1 MFASQII
8 DAINLIQDLIN
19 SYEIT
24 IEEFAG
30 KEEILDSLIA
40 KAKPAG
46 IKVMV
51 EQRIATGTY
60 NYNDIDRAFKTEL
73 VRLIKAA

>member
-8 DAINLIQDLIN
+8 EAINLIQDLIH
-19 SYEIT
+19 SYGLK
-24 IEEFAG
+24 IEEFSG

-51 EQRIATGTY
+51 EQKMTTDTY
-60 NYNDIDRAFKTEL
+60 NYNDIDGAFKTEL
-73 VRLIKAA
+73 VRLIRAA

>member
-8 DAINLIQDLIN
+8 DAINLIQDLIHN
-19 SYEIT
+19 YEIT

-40 KAKPAG
+40 KAKSAG